1 VRRLH
6 DRPEHPQLLPD
17 PCRAALPDKQDGPGT
32 HRPGGRSASH
42 FQSPAPQMPA
52 IIQWWRGGTPRETSS
67 HPGGPPAGAPA
78 PACSIAAVTLS
89 DHQPEPRGDPRP
101 GRRAGSLQ
109 PLDPAW
115 HSHARGT
122 LTWIAVY
129 LLDSDMDWHSLATWP
144 ASSALPRPPLA
155 APDSDGTHHVTLSGT
170 PSSPRDHGADS
181 RKSATVR
188 PARGRAGT
196 PSVLV
201 RPPGRPGRY
210 PSTSPGRAPR
220 DPSPLRPGPRQ
231 APRGPHPVHFNPGS
245 TDPSYAR
252 LRWKVSTVEI
262 GT

>member
-1 VRRLH
+1 
-6 DRPEHPQLLPD
+6 
-17 PCRAALPDKQDGPGT
+17 
-32 HRPGGRSASH
+32 
-42 FQSPAPQMPA
+42 MPA

-122 LTWIAVY
+122 LIWIAEY
-129 LLDSDMDWHSLATWP
+129 LPDSDMDWHSPATWP

-181 RKSATVR
+181 RRSTTV
-188 PARGRAGT
+188 
-196 PSVLV
+196 
-201 RPPGRPGRY
+201 
-210 PSTSPGRAPR
+210 
-220 DPSPLRPGPRQ
+220 D
-231 APRGPHPVHFNPGS
+231 PRGDGPVPECPRPTPGA
-245 TDPSYAR
+245 TRA
-252 LRWKVSTVEI
+252 VSKYFAWLGPT
-262 GT
+262 

>member
-1 VRRLH
+1 MRRLH
-6 DRPEHPQLLPD
+6 DWPEHPQLLPD

-89 DHQPEPRGDPRP
+89 DHQPEPGGDPRP

-196 PSVLV
+196 RVSLSDPRGDPGGFQVLRLAGPHV
-201 RPPGRPGRY
+201 TQVHFDPVLGKPHEAHTR
-210 PSTSPGRAPR
+210 STSNPEALTQVTLDSDGR
-220 DPSPLRPGPRQ
+220 
-231 APRGPHPVHFNPGS
+231 
-245 TDPSYAR
+245 
-252 LRWKVSTVEI
+252 
-262 GT
+262 

>member
-1 VRRLH
+1 MPTIRIVPGRRPGTGVRRLH
-6 DRPEHPQLLPD
+6 DRPEHPSSHPNL
-17 PCRAALPDKQDGPGT
+17 AAPLSRTSETGPGLT
-32 HRPGGRSASH
+32 ARGGRSASYYR
-42 FQSPAPQMPA
+42 SSAPQMPA

-115 HSHARGT
+115 HSHARGMP
-122 LTWIAVY
+122 TWTAAC
-129 LLDSDMDWHSLATWP
+129 LLDSDKDWHSSATWP

-181 RKSATVR
+181 RRSATVDPQGDGPVPECPR
-188 PARGRAGT
+188 PTPGATRAV
-196 PSVLV
+196 SK
-201 RPPGRPGRY
+201 Y
-210 PSTSPGRAPR
+210 FAW
-220 DPSPLRPGPRQ
+220 PGP
-231 APRGPHPVHFNPGS
+231 
-245 TDPSYAR
+245 T
-252 LRWKVSTVEI
+252 
-262 GT
+262 

>member
-1 VRRLH
+1 MECVASTTSRSTPSSYPNLAA
-6 DRPEHPQLLPD
+6 PLP
-17 PCRAALPDKQDGPGT
+17 RTHKEGPGLT
-32 HRPGGRSASH
+32 ARGGRSASH
-42 FQSPAPQMPA
+42 FQLPAPQMLA
-52 IIQWWRGGTPRETSS
+52 TIQWWRGGTPRETSS

-122 LTWIAVY
+122 LIWIAAY
-129 LLDSDMDWHSLATWP
+129 LPDSDMDWHSPATWP

-181 RKSATVR
+181 RRSTTV
-188 PARGRAGT
+188 
-196 PSVLV
+196 
-201 RPPGRPGRY
+201 
-210 PSTSPGRAPR
+210 
-220 DPSPLRPGPRQ
+220 D
-231 APRGPHPVHFNPGS
+231 PRGDGPVPECPRPTPGA
-245 TDPSYAR
+245 TRA
-252 LRWKVSTVEI
+252 VSKYFAWLGPT
-262 GT
+262 